1 MLSNIYKYASY
12 SQTRLTL
19 RKLFYEQKNI
29 NEKRLIDNANFLKDE
44 LAIRI
49 SKRVQQLDNFP
60 QSIPFLQNTYNIKN
74 LYIDSSSKLIGL
86 DRIKN
91 NNELLQFKDILK
103 NIKKRH
109 SNVADKLSTDLI
121 HIREE
126 LDKNRKKTIDSFLN
140 TFYNSR
146 IGIRILI
153 GQFVS
158 NCEENDGIFKPCYPY
173 KILKTAIEDIDV
185 MTKDL
190 FDKPINIHV
199 HGSNGTSVDSSEDI
213 ISDYN
218 FLYIPSF
225 VYYILFE
232 ILKNSVEA
240 TYKNQKDDINIYMSE
255 GTDDVIVKISDSGG
269 GMSKEKLPEI
279 FSESFATKCFTE
291 NIIWRQGLRKN

>member
-1 MLSNIYKYASY
+1 
-12 SQTRLTL
+12 
-19 RKLFYEQKNI
+19 
-29 NEKRLIDNANFLKDE
+29 
-44 LAIRI
+44 
-49 SKRVQQLDNFP
+49 
-60 QSIPFLQNTYNIKN
+60 
-74 LYIDSSSKLIGL
+74 
-86 DRIKN
+86 
-91 NNELLQFKDILK
+91 
-103 NIKKRH
+103 
-109 SNVADKLSTDLI
+109 
-121 HIREE
+121 
-126 LDKNRKKTIDSFLN
+126 
-140 TFYNSR
+140 
-146 IGIRILI
+146 
-153 GQFVS
+153 
-158 NCEENDGIFKPCYPY
+158 
-173 KILKTAIEDIDV
+173 

-279 FSESFATKCFTE
+279 FSYCYSNRGKDEMIRYLETNSFVFSGYGHGLPLSKLYAQYFGGDIQMLTFNGIGTDT
-291 NIIWRQGLRKN
+291 IIYLNKLLDNQEKII